1 MFLTIL
7 IEGMIAHLKDHG
19 PGQYLTPT
27 ISNKGMIAHLK
38 DHGPGQY
45 LIPTISNE
53 GMIAHLKAACDFMIT
68 VTTVHMMK
76 FRR

>member
-1 MFLTIL
+1 MTVLPGLKHHPARKMFLTIL
-7 IEGMIAHLKDHG
+7 I
-19 PGQYLTPT
+19 
-27 ISNKGMIAHLK
+27 
-38 DHGPGQY
+38 
-45 LIPTISNE
+45 E